1 MDYRS
6 KIISPT
12 LVIDQEKV
20 CANINFMAAKAAQQG
35 VRFRPHFKTHQ
46 SAVVGEWFRAAEV
59 ESITVS
65 SLEMA
70 QYFSRQGWEDILV
83 AFPLNLRQIAVVNEL
98 AARIRLGVLVESLES
113 VEFLADRLDAPL
125 EVWLKVDSG
134 SGRTGLAW
142 DNPEKVADLA
152 KHVHSA
158 PGLRLRGLVTHAG
171 FTYSAVSSADII
183 NRYSLSCTRMHQLRE
198 EIRSGDIGQLEI
210 SVGDTPGCTLS
221 PQLGAV
227 DEIRPGNFVFFDM
240 QMLRLGVCRFEQVA
254 ALVACPLVA
263 LHPERSEAVV
273 YGGAVHLSKDT
284 VEIDGRA
291 TYGAVVELTEDGW
304 GMPLSGAYVARLSQE
319 HGILHLPQEALARQR
334 VGELIGIIP
343 AHVCLVVSALGGYH
357 TLHNQIIQ
365 AFPRAWPPTE
375 QG

>member
-6 KIISPT
+6 TITSPT
-12 LVIDQEKV
+12 MVIDPNKV
-20 CANINFMAAKAAQQG
+20 HANINFMAAKAAQQG

-59 ESITVS
+59 KSITVS

-70 QYFSRQGWEDILV
+70 QYFSRQGWDDILV
-83 AFPLNLRQIAVVNEL
+83 AFSLNLRQMEIVNEL

-113 VEFLADRLDAPL
+113 VDFLADRLNAPL
-125 EVWLKVDSG
+125 DVWIKVDSG
-134 SGRTGLAW
+134 SGRTGLPW
-142 DNPEKVADLA
+142 DKPERAADLA
-152 KHVHSA
+152 KRVTSA
-158 PGLRLRGLVTHAG
+158 PRLRLRGLLTHAG
-171 FTYSAVSSADII
+171 FTYSAGSSAEII
-183 NRYSLSCTRMHQLRE
+183 NRYTLSCGRMHQLRE
-198 EIRSGDIGQLEI
+198 EIRACGIDHLEI

-221 PQLGAV
+221 PRLGAV

-240 QMLRLGVCRFEQVA
+240 QMLHLGVCSFDQVA

-284 VEIDGRA
+284 VKIDGQA
-291 TYGAVVELTEDGW
+291 AYGAVVELTEDGW
-304 GMPLSGAYVARLSQE
+304 GAPLSGAYVARLSQE
-319 HGILHLPQEALARQR
+319 HGILHLPQAALARQR

-343 AHVCLVVSALGGYH
+343 AHVCLVVSALGGYI
-357 TLHNQIIQ
+357 TLQNQVIQ
-365 AFPRAWPPTE
+365 AFPRAWPPAG